1 MKKITVLRK
10 KEVLLGILAL
20 FFLIIGFF
28 SYNPLLKKNISKITE
43 NNISDNELGDVKL
56 VSSNSIEENNIED
69 TNVSE
74 KVDNSMEEIIEDDY
88 FLEARMDRENT
99 YSKGLEIYENILENS
114 NITGDQK
121 AIAQNEISK
130 ITNERSAIS
139 VSENLIKLKG
149 FKDVVIFKN
158 DIGISVIVKS
168 DVLQKE
174 QVAQIQNIVERE
186 FQVDGKN
193 ITITCK

>member
-10 KEVLLGILAL
+10 KEVLLGILTL

>member
-74 KVDNSMEEIIEDDY
+74 KVDNSMEEIIKDDY

-99 YSKGLEIYENILENS
+99 YSKSLEIYENILENS